1 MEAQMKPLKPYGMTV
16 FTKMVGC
23 SEGTSRELDRRGIV
37 QAERTE
43 SGQRRFDDED
53 VRKAREHLAR
63 IGRLRLIA

>member
-1 MEAQMKPLKPYGMTV
+1 MKPYGISNYAQR
-16 FTKMVGC
+16 VGC
-23 SEGTSRELDRRGIV
+23 SEGTARDLDRRGIV

-63 IGRLRLIA
+63 VGRLRLIA